1 MKISTND
8 ALYEKKTNWIDFNAG
23 PVASQGESID
33 DAARRLLD
41 LVKEIASGK
50 QTKSEENGFR
60 EISIF
65 KDGVVL

>member
-8 ALYEKKTNWIDFNAG
+8 ALYQKKKNLIDFNAG
-23 PVASQGESID
+23 SVASEGESI
-33 DAARRLLD
+33 AHAGRRLFD

-50 QTKSEENGFR
+50 KTRTEENGFR

>member
-1 MKISTND
+1 M
-8 ALYEKKTNWIDFNAG
+8 NWIDFNAG
-23 PVASQGESID
+23 PVASQGESVD
-33 DAARRLLD
+33 DAGRRLLD

-50 QTKSEENGFR
+50 KTKAEQNGFR